1 MEEGI
6 AARGSHH
13 PMEETHRKCRKLNSL
28 FDCGRRGGEDSG
40 GFLQEGLKD
49 AEGWAAGKEWW
60 GKVGGVLWGD
70 CFSILVPRVYILF
83 QAWKVPA
90 PSRMPGI

>member
-1 MEEGI
+1 MSPKCHMEEGI
-6 AARGSHH
+6 AVRASHH

-49 AEGWAAGKEWW
+49 AEGWAGGKEWW
-60 GKVGGVLWGD
+60 GKVGGETA
-70 CFSILVPRVYILF
+70 S
-83 QAWKVPA
+83 
-90 PSRMPGI
+90 PSLSLEYTFYFKPGKSQLLA